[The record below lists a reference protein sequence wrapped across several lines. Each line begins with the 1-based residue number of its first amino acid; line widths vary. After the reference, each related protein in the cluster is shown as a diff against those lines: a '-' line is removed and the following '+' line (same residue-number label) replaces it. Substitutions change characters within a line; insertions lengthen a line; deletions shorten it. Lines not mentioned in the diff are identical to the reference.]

1 MEEHLG
7 FDATV
12 AFRSAGHSTDAFT
25 MLNEYL
31 IGILPKNERIY
42 ENRIRWWKRKKN
54 KCHKNRGVVRGGAGG
69 TLVSTPGFW
78 GFRKEDSK
86 RNGQSIT
93 ISTPDLET

>member
-1 MEEHLG
+1 MGQVFLTLNFFFQHPGGIYVMEEHLG

-54 KCHKNRGVVRGGAGG
+54 KCHKTEVSLEGVLGV
-69 TLVSTPGFW
+69 L
-78 GFRKEDSK
+78 
-86 RNGQSIT
+86 
-93 ISTPDLET
+93 

>member
-1 MEEHLG
+1 MFFFYFQHPGGIYVMEEHLG

-42 ENRIRWWKRKKN
+42 ENRIRWWKRKKLFFMNCQPKIIVRMIYLN
-54 KCHKNRGVVRGGAGG
+54 KAIKKN
-69 TLVSTPGFW
+69 
-78 GFRKEDSK
+78 
-86 RNGQSIT
+86 
-93 ISTPDLET
+93 

>member
-42 ENRIRWWKRKKN
+42 ENRIRW
-54 KCHKNRGVVRGGAGG
+54 
-69 TLVSTPGFW
+69 
-78 GFRKEDSK
+78 
-86 RNGQSIT
+86 
-93 ISTPDLET
+93 

>member
-54 KCHKNRGVVRGGAGG
+54 KCHKTEVSLEGVLGV
-69 TLVSTPGFW
+69 L
-78 GFRKEDSK
+78 
-86 RNGQSIT
+86 
-93 ISTPDLET
+93 